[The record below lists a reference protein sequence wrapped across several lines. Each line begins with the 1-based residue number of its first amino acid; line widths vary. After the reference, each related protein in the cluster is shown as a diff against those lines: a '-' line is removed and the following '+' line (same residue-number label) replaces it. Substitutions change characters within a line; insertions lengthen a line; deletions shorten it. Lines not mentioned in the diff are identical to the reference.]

1 MIEAFQHVGIG
12 VSDADRSLDFYK
24 KVLGFSLK
32 LNDHEEESQEM
43 VPIVG
48 ALRRMR
54 MIMSM
59 NLSGGAAVEI
69 IQHTDSE
76 PRPLPD
82 DAGWGDLGYL
92 SAGVKAFKLDELMP
106 ILEKKGA
113 KFVTPIVTT
122 EVSQGGTWRSVFL
135 RDPDGLVIELLE
147 TEELR
152 VAGRKP
158 RVGGFSHVVI
168 GVSDVDRAM
177 DFLSKVVGYDAVVFD
192 REEARPE
199 LEPVTGGLK
208 ARTVMLKR
216 SRAPQSALPLEGG
229 MVQLVQSSASKSRPL
244 YEGRRWGDVGIMEMA
259 MDVIDV
265 VGCYDLAV
273 EAGAEA
279 FCPPT
284 HMDMGMG
291 SIGTFAYIKDPDGN
305 IVEMVEVK
313 KLGFMPPKVVA
324 PLLSGVLKL
333 RSKF

>member
-1 MIEAFQHVGIG
+1 
-12 VSDADRSLDFYK
+12 
-24 KVLGFSLK
+24 
-32 LNDHEEESQEM
+32 
-43 VPIVG
+43 
-48 ALRRMR
+48 
-54 MIMSM
+54 M
-59 NLSGGAAVEI
+59 NLSGGAGVEI

-76 PRPLPD
+76 PRPLPE

-113 KFVTPIVTT
+113 KFITPITTT
-122 EVSQGGTWRSVFL
+122 EVSEGGPWRSAFM

-147 TEELR
+147 TAELR
-152 VAGRKP
+152 AAGGKP
-158 RVGGFSHVVI
+158 RAGGFSHVVI

-177 DFLSKVVGYDAVVFD
+177 DFFSKVVGYDSVVFD

-199 LEPVTGGLK
+199 MEPVTGGLK

-216 SRAPQSALPLEGG
+216 SRAPKSPLPLEGG
-229 MVQLVQSSASKSRPL
+229 MIQLVQASASKSRPL

-265 VGCYDLAV
+265 AGCYEQAV
-273 EAGAEA
+273 EGGGEA

-291 SIGTFAYIKDPDGN
+291 SIGTFAYVKDPDGN
-305 IVEMVEVK
+305 IVEMVEVE

-324 PLLSGVLKL
+324 PLLSGVMKL